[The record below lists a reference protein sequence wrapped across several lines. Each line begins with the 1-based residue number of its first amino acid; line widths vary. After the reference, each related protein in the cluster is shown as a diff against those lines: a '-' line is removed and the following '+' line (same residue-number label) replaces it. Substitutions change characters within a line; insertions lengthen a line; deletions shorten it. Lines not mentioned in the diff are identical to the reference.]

1 MLVAPF
7 CGILERGREVK
18 GVDYSQFAVDWEKRI
33 AGMLKNDVDFMAMQK
48 GLTGVVN
55 IPMPDI
61 RSSILDNLQLDS
73 TGVIANL
80 YHQMLNADLVPLTTT
95 FANAIA
101 EQLNSSVCQNMANQ
115 WAVGLLESIQALPI
129 GEFEARQEIPAEE
142 VREALAD
149 VKSCLPE
156 EAVELVD
163 AKIKETQTADK
174 KISNSDWIAIIGIIV
189 TILLFIVDQ
198 CSSVEHEQKEEA
210 AWSTFAEYQQESIE
224 LQKQDITLKQE
235 ILDCLKNQNEVAAET
250 QDASVNAL
258 EAAKEGFES
267 AVDITDLP
275 DNSQEQETL
284 DKAGGA
290 EN

>member
-1 MLVAPF
+1 
-7 CGILERGREVK
+7 
-18 GVDYSQFAVDWEKRI
+18 
-33 AGMLKNDVDFMAMQK
+33 MA
-48 GLTGVVN
+48 
-55 IPMPDI
+55 
-61 RSSILDNLQLDS
+61 R
-73 TGVIANL
+73 
-80 YHQMLNADLVPLTTT
+80 
-95 FANAIA
+95 
-101 EQLNSSVCQNMANQ
+101 Q
-115 WAVGLLESIQALPI
+115 WTVGLLESIQALPI

-142 VREALAD
+142 VQEVLAG

-156 EAVELVD
+156 EAIELVD
-163 AKIKETQTADK
+163 AKVKEAQTADK

-210 AWSTFAEYQQESIE
+210 AWSAFAEYQQESIE
-224 LQKQDITLKQE
+224 LQKQDLTLRQE

-258 EAAKEGFES
+258 EVAQEDFEG
-267 AVDITDLP
+267 AVDVADLP

-284 DKAGGA
+284 DKAGNA

>member
-1 MLVAPF
+1 
-7 CGILERGREVK
+7 VK
-18 GVDYSQFAVDWEKRI
+18 GVDYSQFAVDCGKQI

-48 GLTGVVN
+48 GLTGVMN

-61 RSSILDNLQLDS
+61 SPSILENLQLDS

-80 YHQMLNADLVPLTTT
+80 CHQMLNVDLVPLTAT
-95 FANAIA
+95 FANTIV
-101 EQLNSSVCQNMANQ
+101 EQLNGSAYQNMASQ
-115 WAVGLLESIQALPI
+115 WAVGLLESIQDLPI
-129 GEFEARQEIPAEE
+129 VEFEARQEIPAEE
-142 VREALAD
+142 VQEVLTG

-156 EAVELVD
+156 EAIELVD
-163 AKIKETQTADK
+163 AKVKEAQTADK

-210 AWSTFAEYQQESIE
+210 AWSAFAEYQQESIE
-224 LQKQDITLKQE
+224 LQKQDLTLKQE
-235 ILDCLKNQNEVAAET
+235 ILDCLKNRNEVAAET

-258 EAAKEGFES
+258 EVAQEDFEG
-267 AVDITDLP
+267 AVDVADLP

-284 DKAGGA
+284 DKAGDA

>member
-1 MLVAPF
+1 M
-7 CGILERGREVK
+7 
-18 GVDYSQFAVDWEKRI
+18 DYSQFAVDLGKRI
-33 AGMLKNDVDFMAMQK
+33 AGVLENDVDFMAIQK

-55 IPMPDI
+55 IPMQDI
-61 RSSILDNLQLDS
+61 RSSILENLQLDS

-80 YHQMLNADLVPLTTT
+80 RHQMLNADLIPLTAT
-95 FANAIA
+95 FANAIV
-101 EQLNSSVCQNMANQ
+101 EQLNSSAYQNMASQ
-115 WAVGLLESIQALPI
+115 WAVGLLESIQDLPI
-129 GEFEARQEIPAEE
+129 VEFEARQEIPAEE
-142 VREALAD
+142 VQEVLAG

-156 EAVELVD
+156 EAIELVD
-163 AKIKETQTADK
+163 AKVKEAQTADK

-210 AWSTFAEYQQESIE
+210 AWSAFAEYQQESIE
-224 LQKQDITLKQE
+224 LQKQDLTLKQE
-235 ILDCLKNQNEVAAET
+235 ILDCLKNRNEAAAET

-258 EAAKEGFES
+258 EVAQEDFEG
-267 AVDITDLP
+267 AVDVADLP

-284 DKAGGA
+284 DKAGDA

>member
-1 MLVAPF
+1 M
-7 CGILERGREVK
+7 
-18 GVDYSQFAVDWEKRI
+18 DYSQFAVDWEKRI

-61 RSSILDNLQLDS
+61 RSSILDNLQRDS
-73 TGVIANL
+73 TGAIANL

-101 EQLNSSVCQNMANQ
+101 GQLNSSVYQNMASQ

-129 GEFEARQEIPAEE
+129 REFETRQEIPAEE

-156 EAVELVD
+156 KAVELVD
-163 AKIKETQTADK
+163 AKVKEAQTADK

-189 TILLFIVDQ
+189 TILLFVVDQ

-210 AWSTFAEYQQESIE
+210 AWSAFAEYQQESIE

-258 EAAKEGFES
+258 EVAQKGRES

-284 DKAGGA
+284 DKAGDA

>member
-1 MLVAPF
+1 M
-7 CGILERGREVK
+7 
-18 GVDYSQFAVDWEKRI
+18 DHSQFAVDLGKRI
-33 AGMLKNDVDFMAMQK
+33 ADILENDVDFMAMQK
-48 GLTGVVN
+48 GLTGMVN
-55 IPMPDI
+55 IQMPDI
-61 RSSILDNLQLDS
+61 SPSILENLQLDS

-80 YHQMLNADLVPLTTT
+80 CHQMLNADLVPLTAT

-101 EQLNSSVCQNMANQ
+101 EQLNSSVYQTMASQ
-115 WAVGLLESIQALPI
+115 WAVSLLESIQALPI

-142 VREALAD
+142 VQEALAG

-163 AKIKETQTADK
+163 AKVKEAQTAGK

-210 AWSTFAEYQQESIE
+210 AWSAFAEYQQESIE
-224 LQKQDITLKQE
+224 LQKQDITLRQE
-235 ILDCLKNQNEVAAET
+235 ILDCLKNQNDVAAET

-258 EAAKEGFES
+258 EVAQEDFEG
-267 AVDITDLP
+267 AVDVADLP
-275 DNSQEQETL
+275 DDSQEQETL
-284 DKAGGA
+284 DKAGDA

>member
-1 MLVAPF
+1 M
-7 CGILERGREVK
+7 
-18 GVDYSQFAVDWEKRI
+18 DYSQFAVDLGKQI
-33 AGMLKNDVDFMAMQK
+33 AGVLKNDVDFMAMQK
-48 GLTGVVN
+48 GLTGVMN

-61 RSSILDNLQLDS
+61 SPSILENLQLDS

-80 YHQMLNADLVPLTTT
+80 CHQMLNADLIPLTTT

-101 EQLNSSVCQNMANQ
+101 EQLNSSVYQNMASQ

-129 GEFEARQEIPAEE
+129 VEFEARQEIPAEE
-142 VREALAD
+142 VQEALAG

-163 AKIKETQTADK
+163 TKVKEAQTADK
-174 KISNSDWIAIIGIIV
+174 KIANSDWIAIIGIIV

-210 AWSTFAEYQQESIE
+210 AWSAFAEYQQESIE
-224 LQKQDITLKQE
+224 LQKQDITLRQE
-235 ILDCLKNQNEVAAET
+235 ILDCLKNQNKVAAET

-258 EAAKEGFES
+258 EVAQEDFEG
-267 AVDITDLP
+267 AVDVADLP

-284 DKAGGA
+284 DKAGNA

>member
-1 MLVAPF
+1 M
-7 CGILERGREVK
+7 
-18 GVDYSQFAVDWEKRI
+18 DHSQFAVDLGKRI
-33 AGMLKNDVDFMAMQK
+33 AGILENDVDFMAMQK
-48 GLTGVVN
+48 GLTGMVN
-55 IPMPDI
+55 IQMPDI
-61 RSSILDNLQLDS
+61 SPSILENLQLDS

-80 YHQMLNADLVPLTTT
+80 CHQMLNADLVPLTAT

-101 EQLNSSVCQNMANQ
+101 EQLNSSVYQNMASR
-115 WAVGLLESIQALPI
+115 WAVSLLESIQALPI

-142 VREALAD
+142 VQEALAG

-163 AKIKETQTADK
+163 AKVKEAQTADK
-174 KISNSDWIAIIGIIV
+174 KIANSDWIAIIGIIV

-210 AWSTFAEYQQESIE
+210 AWSAFAEYQQESIE
-224 LQKQDITLKQE
+224 LQKQDITLRQE
-235 ILDCLKNQNEVAAET
+235 ILDCLKNQNDVAAET

-258 EAAKEGFES
+258 EVAQEDFEG
-267 AVDITDLP
+267 AVDVADLP
-275 DNSQEQETL
+275 DDSQEQETL
-284 DKAGGA
+284 DKAGDA